1 MIRTMKK
8 ALEHALAIS
17 EDPKKIKESMEA
29 YFAKA
34 GYDRRYKF
42 KWEALSGNHRYTF
55 SGIFEY
61 AGQRYY
67 FNRLNGLHLEKI

>member
-1 MIRTMKK
+1 MIKK
-8 ALEHALAIS
+8 ALKYALAIS
-17 EDPKKIKESMEA
+17 EEPVEIKKNVEEYLA
-29 YFAKA
+29 AA

-42 KWEALSGNHRYTF
+42 KWCAVSGNHKFTF

>member
-1 MIRTMKK
+1 MIKK
-8 ALEHALAIS
+8 ALRYALTIS
-17 EDPKKIKESMEA
+17 EDPKEIKKHVEEYMA
-29 YFAKA
+29 AA
-34 GYDRRYKF
+34 GFDRRYKF
-42 KWEALSGNHRYTF
+42 KWCAVSGNHKFTF

>member
-1 MIRTMKK
+1 MIKK
-8 ALEHALAIS
+8 ALRYALIIS
-17 EDPKKIKESMEA
+17 DEPIEIKKHVEYYMGTL
-29 YFAKA
+29 

-42 KWEALSGNHRYTF
+42 KWKAVSGNYKTL

-67 FNRLNGLHLEKI
+67 FNKHLDELQLEKI